1 MIDINFANP
10 AFFVSGGKEVET
22 IHDWHRRLA
31 QKMLG
36 LNAPIIPTKG
46 ILGFLVMWIRIFS
59 CCAISFKTLP
69 FPEKLKGF

>member
-1 MIDINFANP
+1 
-10 AFFVSGGKEVET
+10 VEKKPKPFMT
-22 IHDWHRRLA
+22 ATAGWHR
-31 QKMLG
+31 KMLG